1 MIAETDR
8 RRLLPGFGV
17 MSPECLAEQPFERK
31 RGRHGVG
38 SQLGGHWPREMVA
51 GSLPGASGRGE
62 HLSMKGA
69 SGRT

>member
-1 MIAETDR
+1 MPAQISFLRESAEGVASEASSVGIG
-8 RRLLPGFGV
+8 LPG
-17 MSPECLAEQPFERK
+17 
-31 RGRHGVG
+31 
-38 SQLGGHWPREMVA
+38 MVA